1 MGTSY
6 ATTTTTIII
15 IVLMTF
21 CYLEVFMKYFMGL
34 TDAKYKLY
42 TFVLT
47 KDLFKE
53 AQIWEIYFIYNPENS
68 CNLVYSM

>member
-6 ATTTTTIII
+6 ATTTTIII

-53 AQIWEIYFIYNPENS
+53 AQI
-68 CNLVYSM
+68 